1 MTVYKVGG
9 DTRGV
14 CTSPEDVL
22 DKGVCKLGPVV
33 REGLGERRQLG
44 VFLGEVDDEF
54 GKILGVQKQIW
65 YQTQQTSQ
73 DENMNEITIQFYIQF
88 SSVQLYMYIY
98 MIQKMVISNTE
109 RSIQGNSSISY
120 LVVERVMVVELRADL
135 GDERQVLEARELAGR
150 HDDGDELFKFP
161 LKLKTRFHVN

>member
-1 MTVYKVGG
+1 
-9 DTRGV
+9 
-14 CTSPEDVL
+14 
-22 DKGVCKLGPVV
+22 
-33 REGLGERRQLG
+33 
-44 VFLGEVDDEF
+44 
-54 GKILGVQKQIW
+54 
-65 YQTQQTSQ
+65 
-73 DENMNEITIQFYIQF
+73 
-88 SSVQLYMYIY
+88 MYIY

-120 LVVERVMVVELRADL
+120 LVVERVVVVELRADL